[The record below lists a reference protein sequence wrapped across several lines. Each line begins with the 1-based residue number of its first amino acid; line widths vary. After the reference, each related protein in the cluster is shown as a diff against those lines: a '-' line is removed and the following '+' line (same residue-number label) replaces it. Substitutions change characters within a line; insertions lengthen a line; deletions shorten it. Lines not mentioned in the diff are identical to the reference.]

1 MKKWKQWTGIF
12 LGLSLAVSCVPVI
25 HSQAGYDA
33 AHTWAAAAGVSGMGI
48 MSATT
53 GTADPDGNPTN
64 VSGTADPPDADSGN
78 SLSTI
83 RISVGNGQATP
94 QYQAGQKVDKL
105 TVTVKNSGVSSAQN
119 VVITPVINAAEEWPF
134 EIDSMNYEQEL
145 KEIQAGKST
154 EAIWSDLKVRED
166 VETKSYKLV
175 FRISYDDGKKEYEC
189 EKSVYVKTA
198 GTKGNEPEDP
208 GYPPYPPIIINPPS
222 VEQPGDQPSDGQP
235 EEPDQ
240 GDMGEGGVYNGD
252 ISAVGGGGGSDER
265 KGVPRVIVTGF
276 NTEPGAVNAGSNFR
290 LVVHVK
296 NTSTATAVS
305 NMLFDFQAA
314 SAGTEAAAAAAPA
327 VWPSPGASSIYL
339 DQIPAGET
347 RDVAIDLNARADLVQ
362 KPYSINMS
370 MLYEDSNASQY
381 EGSSSLAIPIYQA
394 ARFEFSEIE
403 LSPASI
409 EVGQE
414 ANLMCSLYNTGR
426 VKLYNVKVKFM
437 GDGISA
443 KEVFVGNL
451 DSGATGTIDGMLTGE
466 SEIMPGTKCKMVV
479 TYEDESGNPSSRE
492 EEFEIQVTAPMEMD
506 MGDMEMMGEMPEEAK
521 GFPVIPVVIAAAVI
535 LVIVLA
541 VVLTRRRKKKRALAE
556 EEDLV
561 DEVDRFTE
569 DE

>member
-25 HSQAGYDA
+25 HSQAGYVPIPE
-33 AHTWAAAAGVSGMGI
+33 TPAAAGVSGMGI

-290 LVVHVK
+290 LIVHVK
-296 NTSTATAVS
+296 NTSTTTAVS
-305 NMLFDFQAA
+305 NMLFDFQAP
-314 SAGTEAAAAAAPA
+314 SAGTEAAAEAPA
-327 VWPSPGASSIYL
+327 FLPSSGASSIYL

-541 VVLTRRRKKKRALAE
+541 VVLTRRRKKKRAQAE

>member
-290 LVVHVK
+290 LIVHVK
-296 NTSTATAVS
+296 NTSTTTAVS
-305 NMLFDFQAA
+305 NMLFDFQAP
-314 SAGTEAAAAAAPA
+314 SAGTEAAAEAPA
-327 VWPSPGASSIYL
+327 FLPSSGASSIYL

-403 LSPASI
+403 LSPPSI

-426 VKLYNVKVKFM
+426 VKLYNVKAKFM

-451 DSGATGTIDGMLTGE
+451 DSGATGNIDGMLTGE
-466 SEIMPGTKCKMVV
+466 SEIMPGTKCKMIV

-492 EEFEIQVTAPMEMD
+492 EEFELQVTAPMEMD

-521 GFPVIPVVIAAAVI
+521 GFPVIPAVIAAAVV

-541 VVLTRRRKKKRALAE
+541 VVLTRRRKKKRAQAE
-556 EEDLV
+556 EEDLAN
-561 DEVDRFTE
+561 EVDRFTE

>member
-64 VSGTADPPDADSGN
+64 ASGTADPPDADSGN

-198 GTKGNEPEDP
+198 GTKGNEPEEP

-290 LVVHVK
+290 LIVHVK
-296 NTSTATAVS
+296 NTSTTTAVS
-305 NMLFDFQAA
+305 NMLFDFQAP
-314 SAGTEAAAAAAPA
+314 SAGTEAAAEAPA
-327 VWPSPGASSIYL
+327 FLPSSGASSIYL

-521 GFPVIPVVIAAAVI
+521 GFPVIPVVIVAAVI

-541 VVLTRRRKKKRALAE
+541 VVLTRRRKKKRAQAE

>member
-64 VSGTADPPDADSGN
+64 ASGTADPPDADSGN

-276 NTEPGAVNAGSNFR
+276 NTEPGTVNAGSNFR
-290 LVVHVK
+290 LIVHVK
-296 NTSTATAVS
+296 NTSTTTAVS
-305 NMLFDFQAA
+305 NMLFDFQAP
-314 SAGTEAAAAAAPA
+314 SAGTEAAAEAPA
-327 VWPSPGASSIYL
+327 FLPSSGASSIYL

-541 VVLTRRRKKKRALAE
+541 VVLTRRRKKKRAQAE

>member
-1 MKKWKQWTGIF
+1 MKKWKQWTGMF

-198 GTKGNEPEDP
+198 GTKGNEPEEP

-290 LVVHVK
+290 LIVHVK
-296 NTSTATAVS
+296 NTSTTTAVS
-305 NMLFDFQAA
+305 NMLFDFQAP
-314 SAGTEAAAAAAPA
+314 SAGTEAAAEAPA
-327 VWPSPGASSIYL
+327 FLPSSGASSIYL

-541 VVLTRRRKKKRALAE
+541 VVLTRRRKKKRAQAE

>member
-290 LVVHVK
+290 LIVHVK
-296 NTSTATAVS
+296 NTSTTTAVS
-305 NMLFDFQAA
+305 NMLFDFQAP
-314 SAGTEAAAAAAPA
+314 SAGTEAAAEAPA
-327 VWPSPGASSIYL
+327 FLPSSGASSIYL

-466 SEIMPGTKCKMVV
+466 SETMPGTKCKMVV

-541 VVLTRRRKKKRALAE
+541 VVLTRRRKKKRAQAE

>member
-290 LVVHVK
+290 LIVHVK
-296 NTSTATAVS
+296 NTSTTTAVS
-305 NMLFDFQAA
+305 NMLFDFQAP
-314 SAGTEAAAAAAPA
+314 SAGTEAAAEAPA
-327 VWPSPGASSIYL
+327 FLPSSGASSIYL

-535 LVIVLA
+535 LVNVLA
-541 VVLTRRRKKKRALAE
+541 VVLTRRRKKKRAQAE
-556 EEDLV
+556 EEDLAN
-561 DEVDRFTE
+561 EVDRFTE

>member
-290 LVVHVK
+290 LIVHVK
-296 NTSTATAVS
+296 NTSTTTAVS
-305 NMLFDFQAA
+305 NMLFDFQAP
-314 SAGTEAAAAAAPA
+314 SAGTEAAAEAPA
-327 VWPSPGASSIYL
+327 FLPSSGASSIYL

-451 DSGATGTIDGMLTGE
+451 ESGATGTIDGMLTGE

-541 VVLTRRRKKKRALAE
+541 VVLTRRRKKKRAQAE

>member
-222 VEQPGDQPSDGQP
+222 AEQPGDQPSDGQP

-252 ISAVGGGGGSDER
+252 ISAVGGGGGSDEK

-290 LVVHVK
+290 LIVHVK
-296 NTSTATAVS
+296 NTSTTTAVS
-305 NMLFDFQAA
+305 NMLFDFQAP
-314 SAGTEAAAAAAPA
+314 SAGTEAAAEAPA
-327 VWPSPGASSIYL
+327 FLPSSGASSIYL

-492 EEFEIQVTAPMEMD
+492 EEFELQVTAPMEMD

-541 VVLTRRRKKKRALAE
+541 VVLTRRRKKKRAQAE
-556 EEDLV
+556 EEDLA

>member
-64 VSGTADPPDADSGN
+64 ASGTADPPDADSGN

-290 LVVHVK
+290 LIVHVK
-296 NTSTATAVS
+296 NTSTTTAVS
-305 NMLFDFQAA
+305 NMLFDFQAP
-314 SAGTEAAAAAAPA
+314 SAGTEAAAEAPA
-327 VWPSPGASSIYL
+327 FLPSSGASSIYL

-541 VVLTRRRKKKRALAE
+541 VVLTRRRKKKRAQAE

>member
-64 VSGTADPPDADSGN
+64 ASGTADPPDADSGN

-198 GTKGNEPEDP
+198 GTKGNEPEEP

-276 NTEPGAVNAGSNFR
+276 NTEPGTVNAGSNFR
-290 LVVHVK
+290 LIVHVK
-296 NTSTATAVS
+296 NTSTTTAVS
-305 NMLFDFQAA
+305 NMLFDFQAP
-314 SAGTEAAAAAAPA
+314 SAGTEAAAEAPA
-327 VWPSPGASSIYL
+327 FLPSSGASSIYL

-541 VVLTRRRKKKRALAE
+541 VVLTRRRKKKRAQAE

>member
-290 LVVHVK
+290 LIVHVK
-296 NTSTATAVS
+296 NTSTTTAVS
-305 NMLFDFQAA
+305 NMLFDFQAP
-314 SAGTEAAAAAAPA
+314 SAGTEAAAEAPA
-327 VWPSPGASSIYL
+327 FLPSSGASSIYL

-521 GFPVIPVVIAAAVI
+521 GFPVIPAVIAAAVV

-541 VVLTRRRKKKRALAE
+541 VVLTRRRKKKRAQAE
-556 EEDLV
+556 EEDLA

>member
-1 MKKWKQWTGIF
+1 MKKWTQWTGIF
-12 LGLSLAVSCVPVI
+12 LSLSLAVSCVPAI
-25 HSQAGYDA
+25 HSQAGYGT
-33 AHTWAAAAGVSGMGI
+33 AHARAAAAFPGTGI
-48 MSATT
+48 MAAT
-53 GTADPDGNPTN
+53 AVPDGAESSQDPTDA
-64 VSGTADPPDADSGN
+64 SDGADAADSDSGN
-78 SLSTI
+78 GLSTI

-94 QYQAGQKVDKL
+94 QYQAGQKVEKL
-105 TVTVKNSGVSSAQN
+105 TVTVKNSSTSPAQN
-119 VVITPVINAAEEWPF
+119 VVISPVIDDAKEWPF
-134 EIDSMNYEQEL
+134 EIDSMNYD
-145 KEIQAGKST
+145 KEFQKIDANGSV
-154 EAIWSDLKVRED
+154 EAVWENLRVRED

-175 FRISYDDGKKEYEC
+175 FEILYDGIKEPCRKY
-189 EKSVYVKTA
+189 VYVKTA
-198 GTKGNEPEDP
+198 GTKGDEPQEP

-222 VEQPGDQPSDGQP
+222 AEQPGDQPSDGQP
-235 EEPDQ
+235 EDPGIQ
-240 GDMGEGGVYNGD
+240 GGMEEGGVYNGD
-252 ISAVGGGGGSDER
+252 ISAVGGGGGSDEK

-290 LVVHVK
+290 LIVHVK
-296 NTSTATAVS
+296 NTSTTTAVS
-305 NMLFDFQAA
+305 NMLFDFQAP
-314 SAGTEAAAAAAPA
+314 SAGTEAAAEAPA
-327 VWPSPGASSIYL
+327 FLPSSGASSIYL
-339 DQIPAGET
+339 NQIPAGET

-541 VVLTRRRKKKRALAE
+541 VVLTRRRKKKRAQAE
-556 EEDLV
+556 EEDLA

>member
-64 VSGTADPPDADSGN
+64 ASGTADPPDADSGN

-145 KEIQAGKST
+145 KDIQAGKST

-198 GTKGNEPEDP
+198 GTKGNEPEEP

-290 LVVHVK
+290 LIVHVK
-296 NTSTATAVS
+296 NTSTTTAVS
-305 NMLFDFQAA
+305 NMLFDFQAP
-314 SAGTEAAAAAAPA
+314 SAGTEAAAEAPA
-327 VWPSPGASSIYL
+327 FLPSSGASSIYL

-541 VVLTRRRKKKRALAE
+541 VVLTRRRKKKRAQAE

>member
-290 LVVHVK
+290 LIVHVK
-296 NTSTATAVS
+296 NTSTTTAVS
-305 NMLFDFQAA
+305 NMLFDFQAP
-314 SAGTEAAAAAAPA
+314 SAGTEAAAEAPA
-327 VWPSPGASSIYL
+327 FLPSSGASSIYL

-414 ANLMCSLYNTGR
+414 ANLMCSLYNTGH

-541 VVLTRRRKKKRALAE
+541 VVLTRRRKKKRAQAE

>member
-64 VSGTADPPDADSGN
+64 ASGTADPPDADSGN

-198 GTKGNEPEDP
+198 GTKGNEPEEP

-290 LVVHVK
+290 LIVHVK
-296 NTSTATAVS
+296 NTSTTTAVS
-305 NMLFDFQAA
+305 NMLFDFQAP
-314 SAGTEAAAAAAPA
+314 SAGTEAAAEAPA
-327 VWPSPGASSIYL
+327 FLPSSGASSIYL

-541 VVLTRRRKKKRALAE
+541 VVLTRRRKKKRAQAE
-556 EEDLV
+556 EEDLA

>member
-1 MKKWKQWTGIF
+1 MTEAENF
-12 LGLSLAVSCVPVI
+12 
-25 HSQAGYDA
+25 
-33 AHTWAAAAGVSGMGI
+33 AAGQE
-48 MSATT
+48 
-53 GTADPDGNPTN
+53 GTE
-64 VSGTADPPDADSGN
+64 S
-78 SLSTI
+78 I
-83 RISVGNGQATP
+83 FEIYVGNGQSIP
-94 QYQAGQKVDKL
+94 QYQAGQSIEKL
-105 TVTVKNSGVSSAQN
+105 TVRVVNTGDSDLQN
-119 VVITPVINAAEEWPF
+119 VKIVPVIEDTADWPF
-134 EIDSMNYEQEL
+134 EMEGIRHGYFLD
-145 KEIQAGKST
+145 EIKAGKYE
-154 EAIWSDLKVRED
+154 EATWKNLRVRED
-166 VETKSYKLV
+166 VETKTFRLV
-175 FRISYDDGKKEYEC
+175 YHISYEEGK
-189 EKSVYVKTA
+189 EKSECDSYIEVKTA
-198 GTKGNEPEDP
+198 EKDPGDSQNPDGGISNEPGEGQQPDP
-208 GYPPYPPIIINPPS
+208 GLDAGGIFN
-222 VEQPGDQPSDGQP
+222 
-235 EEPDQ
+235 
-240 GDMGEGGVYNGD
+240 GDM
-252 ISAVGGGGGSDER
+252 SPVGGGSSDEK

-290 LVVHVK
+290 LIVHVK
-296 NTSTATAVS
+296 NTSTTTAVS
-305 NMLFDFQAA
+305 NMLFDFQAP
-314 SAGTEAAAAAAPA
+314 SAGTEAAAEAPA
-327 VWPSPGASSIYL
+327 FLPSSGASSIYL

-426 VKLYNVKVKFM
+426 VKLYNVKAKFM

-451 DSGATGTIDGMLTGE
+451 DSGATGNIDGMLTGE
-466 SEIMPGTKCKMVV
+466 SEIMPGTKCKMIV

-492 EEFEIQVTAPMEMD
+492 EEFELQVTAPMEMD

-521 GFPVIPVVIAAAVI
+521 GFPVIPAAVAAAVV

-541 VVLTRRRKKKRALAE
+541 VVLTRRRKKKRAQAE
-556 EEDLV
+556 EEDLA

>member
-64 VSGTADPPDADSGN
+64 ASGTADPPDADSGN

-198 GTKGNEPEDP
+198 GTKGNEPEEP

-290 LVVHVK
+290 LIVHVK
-296 NTSTATAVS
+296 NTSTTTAVS
-305 NMLFDFQAA
+305 NMLFDFQAP
-314 SAGTEAAAAAAPA
+314 SAGTEAAAEAPA
-327 VWPSPGASSIYL
+327 FLPSSGASSIYL

-541 VVLTRRRKKKRALAE
+541 VVLTRRRKKKRAQAE

>member
-1 MKKWKQWTGIF
+1 M
-12 LGLSLAVSCVPVI
+12 
-25 HSQAGYDA
+25 
-33 AHTWAAAAGVSGMGI
+33 
-48 MSATT
+48 
-53 GTADPDGNPTN
+53 
-64 VSGTADPPDADSGN
+64 
-78 SLSTI
+78 
-83 RISVGNGQATP
+83 
-94 QYQAGQKVDKL
+94 
-105 TVTVKNSGVSSAQN
+105 
-119 VVITPVINAAEEWPF
+119 
-134 EIDSMNYEQEL
+134 
-145 KEIQAGKST
+145 
-154 EAIWSDLKVRED
+154 
-166 VETKSYKLV
+166 
-175 FRISYDDGKKEYEC
+175 
-189 EKSVYVKTA
+189 
-198 GTKGNEPEDP
+198 
-208 GYPPYPPIIINPPS
+208 
-222 VEQPGDQPSDGQP
+222 
-235 EEPDQ
+235 
-240 GDMGEGGVYNGD
+240 
-252 ISAVGGGGGSDER
+252 
-265 KGVPRVIVTGF
+265 IVTGF

-290 LVVHVK
+290 LIVHVK
-296 NTSTATAVS
+296 NTSTTTAVS
-305 NMLFDFQAA
+305 NMLFDFQAP
-314 SAGTEAAAAAAPA
+314 SAGTEAAAEAPA
-327 VWPSPGASSIYL
+327 FLPSSGASSIYL

-426 VKLYNVKVKFM
+426 VKLYNVKAKFM

-451 DSGATGTIDGMLTGE
+451 DSGATGNIDGMLTGE
-466 SEIMPGTKCKMVV
+466 SEIMPGTKCKMIV

-492 EEFEIQVTAPMEMD
+492 EEFELQVTAPMEMD

-521 GFPVIPVVIAAAVI
+521 GFPVIPAAVAAAVV

-541 VVLTRRRKKKRALAE
+541 VVLTRRRKKKRAQAE
-556 EEDLV
+556 EEDLA

>member
-290 LVVHVK
+290 LIVHVK
-296 NTSTATAVS
+296 NTSTTTAVS
-305 NMLFDFQAA
+305 NMLFDFQAP
-314 SAGTEAAAAAAPA
+314 SAGTEAAAEAPA
-327 VWPSPGASSIYL
+327 FLPSSGASSIYL

-403 LSPASI
+403 LSPPSI

-541 VVLTRRRKKKRALAE
+541 VVLTRRRKKKRAQAE

>member
-33 AHTWAAAAGVSGMGI
+33 AHTWAAAGGFPGIGI
-48 MSATT
+48 MSAT
-53 GTADPDGNPTN
+53 AAAPDGSEN
-64 VSGTADPPDADSGN
+64 VSGETDTSDTDSGN

-105 TVTVKNSGVSSAQN
+105 TVTVKNSGVSAAQN
-119 VVITPVINAAEEWPF
+119 IVITPVINDAEEWPF
-134 EIDSMNYEQEL
+134 EIDSMNYD
-145 KEIQAGKST
+145 KEFQQIAANGSV
-154 EAIWSDLKVRED
+154 EAVWENLKVRED

-175 FRISYDDGKKEYEC
+175 FRISYDDGRKEYEC

-198 GTKGNEPEDP
+198 GTKGDEPQEP
-208 GYPPYPPIIINPPS
+208 GYPPYPPIIINPGQPS
-222 VEQPGDQPSDGQP
+222 VEQPGDQPSDEQP
-235 EEPDQ
+235 EDPGIQ
-240 GDMGEGGVYNGD
+240 GDIDGGGIYNGD
-252 ISAVGGGGGSDER
+252 ISAVGGGGGSDDK

-296 NTSTATAVS
+296 NTSTTTAVS
-305 NMLFDFQAA
+305 NMLFDFQAP
-314 SAGTEAAAAAAPA
+314 SAGTEAAAEAPA
-327 VWPSPGASSIYL
+327 FLPSSGASSIYL

-426 VKLYNVKVKFM
+426 VKLYNVKAKFM

-466 SEIMPGTKCKMVV
+466 SEIMPGTKCKMVI

-492 EEFEIQVTAPMEMD
+492 EEFELQVTAPMEMD
-506 MGDMEMMGEMPEEAK
+506 MEAMEMMGEMPEEEK
-521 GFPVIPVVIAAAVI
+521 GFPVIPAVIAAAVV

-541 VVLTRRRKKKRALAE
+541 VVLTRRRKKKRAQAE
-556 EEDLV
+556 EEDLA

>member
-1 MKKWKQWTGIF
+1 MKKWKQWTGMF

-53 GTADPDGNPTN
+53 GAADPAGDPTHA
-64 VSGTADPPDADSGN
+64 SGTADPSDADSGN

-94 QYQAGQKVDKL
+94 QYQAGQKVEKL

-119 VVITPVINAAEEWPF
+119 VVITPIINDAEEWPF

-222 VEQPGDQPSDGQP
+222 AEQPGDQPSDGQP
-235 EEPDQ
+235 EDPGQ
-240 GDMGEGGVYNGD
+240 GEMEEGGVYNGD
-252 ISAVGGGGGSDER
+252 ISAVGGGGGSDEK

-290 LVVHVK
+290 LIVHVK
-296 NTSTATAVS
+296 NTSTTTAVS
-305 NMLFDFQAA
+305 NMLFDFQAP
-314 SAGTEAAAAAAPA
+314 SAGTEAAAEAPA
-327 VWPSPGASSIYL
+327 FLPSSGASSIYL

-541 VVLTRRRKKKRALAE
+541 VVLTRRRKKKRAQAE
-556 EEDLV
+556 EEDLA

>member
-290 LVVHVK
+290 LIVHVK
-296 NTSTATAVS
+296 NTSTTTAVS
-305 NMLFDFQAA
+305 NMLFDFQAP
-314 SAGTEAAAAAAPA
+314 SAGTEAAAEAPA
-327 VWPSPGASSIYL
+327 FLPSSGASSIYL

-541 VVLTRRRKKKRALAE
+541 VVLTRRRKKKRAQAE